1 MTKLADELNRKLPA
15 MVGTF
20 GIAQLAYDE
29 LKRADRK
36 PVVAHDAFWEKVR
49 GDAGL
54 LRGLIAAQFGLT
66 DDQLKSSALSYLQER
81 RNDMAR
87 RGGDAERMD
96 GGEGHRLID
105 ARHVAAPSPSTP
117 LPGEGQRG
125 NDAQP
130 PIAQPRQ
137 SHEREAGQGRSDSQP
152 AHAPSRSPNDSGG
165 GQLCADAQTRSAP
178 AAVAIIDPS
187 PARLMAE
194 RDAVKYLANASQR
207 EWLKVYRIS
216 GGLQPMHTAI
226 ANLANLRRRSV
237 RDGTR
242 EFYDAVIIRALE
254 KATAPYVEANPNATP
269 ADILS
274 KEEIARIE
282 DAVAFDKV
290 KNRAAE
296 WVRNFPEL
304 DVKQMEMADAV

>member
-1 MTKLADELNRKLPA
+1 MTKLAEELNRKLPA

-20 GIAQLAYDE
+20 GIAQLAYEE
-29 LKRADRK
+29 LRRAGNK
-36 PVVAHDAFWEKVR
+36 PMAAHNAFWDKAR
-49 GDAGL
+49 GDAAL
-54 LRGLIAAQFGLT
+54 LRGLLAAQFGLT
-66 DDQLKSSALSYLQER
+66 EEQLKSSALSYLQ
-81 RNDMAR
+81 AR
-87 RGGDAERMD
+87 RKEMD
-96 GGEGHRLID
+96 GGRG
-105 ARHVAAPSPSTP
+105 HVAGDAQSWIAPSPSTP
-117 LPGEGQRG
+117 LPGEGQASHDTQSG
-125 NDAQP
+125 HVQT
-130 PIAQPRQ
+130 RQ
-137 SHEREAGQGRSDSQP
+137 SNEREAGHTIVG
-152 AHAPSRSPNDSGG
+152 AHTEYAPSRSPNDSGG
-165 GQLCADAQTRSAP
+165 GQTSLGAHSSRAP
-178 AAVAIIDPS
+178 AAVAIVDPS

-242 EFYDAVIIRALE
+242 DLYDAVVIRALE
-254 KATAPYVEANPNATP
+254 IATAPYLEANPTATP

-282 DAVAFDKV
+282 EAVAFESV

-296 WVRNFPEL
+296 WVRKFPDL
-304 DVKQMEMADAV
+304 DDMKQVEMADAV